1 MGYRAAEEHRGQG
14 SGAGDQ
20 AAEQPRGVR
29 CFEAGHRKV
38 RGSLGTGEESGEW
51 GSRTGDHPEA
61 EGSNTGTSPSKGP
74 ATPGPLPHVAGSSR
88 HAGRC
93 LPALGGCQWPGPVS
107 LRLVPA
113 RGGSCG
119 VSHRQENDCIRN
131 GAVFPTG
138 ALGKSCSRFPPSI
151 ASLSSAMEREASVS
165 ISSLVPTSASTSPTA
180 TFKEELLCPICYDPF
195 REAVTLGCGHNF
207 CKGCVTRSWEHGA
220 HVCPVCKERS
230 SLDDLRI
237 NHTLNNL
244 VEKILKE
251 ERQRRG
257 QAAALC
263 PLHHQEAKLF
273 CLEDKEL
280 ACFACQSSKQHEG
293 HKLRPVQ
300 ETATDFR
307 AKLKNM
313 ETSLRDKVKDFG
325 TAHRAYESILKHNQ
339 AEVTQLREQIKQE
352 FEKLHSFLRAEE
364 QALLDE
370 LQEEVQHKQDFIE
383 GKMKQLLESCHTLL
397 NEAKQLQNDLKE
409 DDYTFLMAHKNR
421 KRRIACTAEEPEGMP
436 VGMLFDVAKYLG
448 SLQYNVWKKML
459 NIITVVP
466 FTFNPNSAAG
476 WLEVSEDL
484 TSVTNRGYKML
495 VENPERFTS
504 APCILGSRSFLDG
517 FHTWEVD
524 LGGVTNWRVGVARPP
539 SGAQWTFHH
548 DARSGFW
555 YIYHLPGI
563 DIEMDRASNATRLE
577 TALGSVKRIRVELD
591 CDEGELSFYDADRRA
606 HIYTFHEKFSTAVY
620 PYFYVGPAAVG
631 AVHEPLRIC
640 PLRVRV
646 QEDVSV

>member
-1 MGYRAAEEHRGQG
+1 
-14 SGAGDQ
+14 
-20 AAEQPRGVR
+20 
-29 CFEAGHRKV
+29 
-38 RGSLGTGEESGEW
+38 
-51 GSRTGDHPEA
+51 
-61 EGSNTGTSPSKGP
+61 
-74 ATPGPLPHVAGSSR
+74 
-88 HAGRC
+88 
-93 LPALGGCQWPGPVS
+93 
-107 LRLVPA
+107 
-113 RGGSCG
+113 
-119 VSHRQENDCIRN
+119 
-131 GAVFPTG
+131 
-138 ALGKSCSRFPPSI
+138 
-151 ASLSSAMEREASVS
+151 MEKEASAS
-165 ISSLVPTSASTSPTA
+165 GCSLAATSATTSPTA

-230 SLDDLRI
+230 CLDDLRI

-244 VEKILKE
+244 VEMILKE

-313 ETSLRDKVKDFG
+313 ETSLRDKAKDFG
-325 TAHRAYESILKHNQ
+325 TAHRAYESIFKHNQ
-339 AEVTQLREQIKQE
+339 AEVTRLREQIKRE
-352 FEKLHSFLRAEE
+352 FEKLHSFLHSEE

-370 LQEEVQHKQDFIE
+370 LQEEVQHKQDLIE
-383 GKMKQLLESCHTLL
+383 GKMKRLSEDCYTLL
-397 NEAKQLQNDLKE
+397 NEARQLQDDLKE
-409 DDYTFLMAHKNR
+409 DDYTFLMVKPTACGV
-421 KRRIACTAEEPEGMP
+421 IACAAEEPEDMP

-459 NIITVVP
+459 NIIAVVP

-484 TSVTNRGYKML
+484 TSVTNRGYKLL

-504 APCILGSRSFLDG
+504 APCILGSCGFSTG

-524 LGGVTNWRVGVARPP
+524 LGSITNWRVGVARPHN
-539 SGAQWTFHH
+539 GTQWTFHH

-563 DIEMDRASNATRLE
+563 DIEMDRASNAARLE
-577 TALGSVKRIRVELD
+577 TALGSMKRIRVELD
-591 CDEGELSFYDADRRA
+591 CDEGELSFYDADRRT
-606 HIYTFHEKFSTAVY
+606 HIYTFHEKFSSTVY
-620 PYFYVGPAAVG
+620 PYFYVGPVAVG
-631 AVHEPLRIC
+631 TVHEPLRIC
-640 PLRVRV
+640 PLRVRI
-646 QEDVSV
+646 QEDVSA